1 MVHDPSQFKLTFG
14 DTCLPFGAT
23 WENPSNPLAPVRL
36 ARAAFSM
43 TVLVRAASLEGFET
57 LATSLGIDVTHAL
70 QRVGLSRRSLEDPEA
85 LIPYTAVIHLLEHSA
100 QAGPCPDFGQRLS
113 RLQDI
118 GVLGPLAV
126 LLRHAPTVGEAM
138 VLASRYLFVHSP
150 AVRFDVL
157 PVAGAAA
164 QVDLSFALDM
174 PHLPPRRQTMELS
187 LGLVVQG
194 LRMVGGE
201 RIQPVLALF
210 PHAQGA
216 PLACYAATFGCP
228 CRFGAEG
235 AAVRI
240 ARADLLRSVS
250 EHDPQV
256 QAVAHSYLA
265 QQFGGPGQL
274 VVDRVRTLV
283 RRFLGSGQAT
293 QANIAHAMS
302 VHPRT
307 LQRRMQAE
315 GYCFEDVLDAIR
327 KEQLQSLLAH
337 PQGLSLTQVALM
349 LGYSEQAALTRSCR
363 RWYGCTPTALRV
375 PG

>member
-1 MVHDPSQFKLTFG
+1 
-14 DTCLPFGAT
+14 
-23 WENPSNPLAPVRL
+23 
-36 ARAAFSM
+36 M
-43 TVLVRAASLEGFET
+43 TVLVRAASLDGFEN
-57 LATSLGIDVTHAL
+57 LAESLGLDVDHAL
-70 QRVGLSRRSLEDPEA
+70 QRVGLSRRSLQDPDA
-85 LIPYTAVIHLLEHSA
+85 LIPYLAVIHLLEHSA
-100 QAGPCPDFGQRLS
+100 QAGQCPDIGQRLS

-118 GVLGPLAV
+118 GILGPLAV
-126 LLRHAPTVGEAM
+126 LLRHAPTVGEALA
-138 VLASRYLFVHSP
+138 LASRYLFVHSP
-150 AVRFDVL
+150 AVRFEVV
-157 PVAGAAA
+157 PVDGVGD
-164 QVDLSFALDM
+164 QVDLRFALDM
-174 PHLPPRRQTMELS
+174 PHLPPRRQTIELS

-216 PLACYAATFGCP
+216 SLACYAVTFGCP
-228 CRFGAEG
+228 CRFGSEV

-240 ARADLLRSVS
+240 AGVDLLRAVS

-265 QQFGGPGQL
+265 QQFAGPGQG

-283 RRFLGSGQAT
+283 RRFLGAGQAT

-307 LQRRMQAE
+307 LQRRMRAE
-315 GYCFEDVLDAIR
+315 GHCFEDVLDAIR

-349 LGYSEQAALTRSCR
+349 LGYSEQAALTRSCK
-363 RWYGCTPTALRV
+363 RWYGCTPSALRAA
-375 PG
+375 G

>member
-1 MVHDPSQFKLTFG
+1 
-14 DTCLPFGAT
+14 
-23 WENPSNPLAPVRL
+23 
-36 ARAAFSM
+36 M
-43 TVLVRAASLEGFET
+43 TVLVRAASLEGFES
-57 LATSLGIDVTHAL
+57 LATAVGLDVDRAL
-70 QRVGLSRRSLEDPEA
+70 LRVGLNRRSLEDPDA
-85 LIPYTAVIHLLEHSA
+85 LIPYLAVIHLLEHCA
-100 QAGPCPDFGQRLS
+100 QTAQCPDFGQRLS

-126 LLRHAPTVGEAM
+126 LLRHAPTAGEALA
-138 VLASRYLFVHSP
+138 LASRYLFVHSP
-150 AVRFDVL
+150 AVRFEVVPADG
-157 PVAGAAA
+157 AGD
-164 QVDLSFALDM
+164 QVDLTFALDM
-174 PHLPPRRQTMELS
+174 PHLPPRRQTIELS

-201 RIQPVLALF
+201 RIAPVLTQFA
-210 PHAQGA
+210 HAQGA
-216 PLACYAATFGCP
+216 SSACYAATYGCP
-228 CRFGAEG
+228 CRFGAEVD
-235 AAVRI
+235 AVRI
-240 ARADLLRSVS
+240 AAADLLRPVS

-265 QQFGGPGQL
+265 QQFAGPDQL

-283 RRFLGSGQAT
+283 RRFLGAGQAT

-307 LQRRMQAE
+307 LQRRLQAE
-315 GYCFEDVLDAIR
+315 GHCFEDVLDAIR

-363 RWYGCTPTALRV
+363 RWYGCTPSALRS
-375 PG
+375 PGYVVGRGL

>member
-1 MVHDPSQFKLTFG
+1 
-14 DTCLPFGAT
+14 
-23 WENPSNPLAPVRL
+23 
-36 ARAAFSM
+36 M
-43 TVLVRAASLEGFET
+43 TVLVRAASLEGYED
-57 LATSLGIDVTHAL
+57 LATAMGLDGDRAL
-70 QRVGLSRRSLEDPEA
+70 QRVGLSRRSLDDPDA
-85 LIPYTAVIHLLEHSA
+85 LIPYMAVIHLLEHSA
-100 QAGPCPDFGQRLS
+100 HAAQCPDFGQRLS

-138 VLASRYLFVHSP
+138 ALASRYLFVHSP
-150 AVRFDVL
+150 AVRFDVV
-157 PVAGAAA
+157 PVDGTAA
-164 QVDLSFALDM
+164 QVDLTFALDM
-174 PHLPPRRQTMELS
+174 PHLPPRRQTIELS

-194 LRMVGGE
+194 LRMVGGAH
-201 RIQPVLALF
+201 IKPLLALF
-210 PHAQGA
+210 PHAQSA
-216 PLACYAATFGCP
+216 SLACYAATFGCP
-228 CRFGAEG
+228 CRFGAEV

-240 ARADLLRSVS
+240 AGADLLRTVS

-307 LQRRMQAE
+307 LQRRMRSE
-315 GYCFEDVLDAIR
+315 GYCFEDVLDGIR
-327 KEQLQSLLAH
+327 KEQLHSLLAH
-337 PQGLSLTQVALM
+337 PGGLSLTQVALM

-363 RWYGCTPTALRV
+363 RWFGCTPSALRDAGSV
-375 PG
+375 LNQASA